1 MIEQIEEAVLGTCIT
16 NPLDSLLAFESL
28 KPEHFYLRSH
38 EIVFKALLNRFRKGL
53 FIDVNTI
60 IKEIRSSGDMAELPN
75 GKMFI
80 ANLCNLNF
88 KTIDIASNVKAILEE
103 NMRRQL
109 MLIGYKISNK
119 CQSEV
124 NDPFEIISEC
134 NKQINELI
142 NDIPANNIFDLRYIK
157 DVVIYELK
165 LALGKDT
172 TFGIPTGISRL
183 DRQINGWNKS
193 DLVIVAGRPGMGKST
208 VAMNFASSAILN
220 GNPVA
225 FFSLEMSKEQLVG
238 RLMSIFSDVNS
249 QDIIMKRLTEWQIK
263 HLELTT
269 EGLNGLKL
277 WIDESAGL
285 NVFEFK
291 SKVRKLVREKGI
303 QLVIIDYLQ
312 LMEADDKRKSREQQI
327 SEISRN
333 LKMIAKELQIT
344 IIALSQMSRDIEKR
358 VDKKPQLSDLRES
371 GAIEQDADMV
381 IFCYRPDMMGM
392 QDYEIN
398 GRNVSASD
406 LFILDIKKFRNGQP
420 GEIITQIIP
429 SLTKI
434 VNYDY

>member
-1 MIEQIEEAVLGTCIT
+1 MIEQAEQIVLGICIT
-16 NPLDSLLAFESL
+16 NPLDSVVAFESL

-38 EIVFKALLNRFRKGL
+38 EIVFKGLLNRFRKGL

-60 IKEIRSSGDMAELPN
+60 IKEIRSSGDMNELPG

-80 ANLCNLNF
+80 AQLCNLNC
-88 KTIDIASNVKAILEE
+88 KTIDLVTNVKLILEE
-103 NMRRQL
+103 NMRRRL
-109 MLIGYKISNK
+109 TLIGGKVLNQS
-119 CQSEV
+119 QSEV
-124 NDPFEIISEC
+124 NDPFKIIADL
-134 NKQINELI
+134 NKEINEII
-142 NDIPANNIFDLRYIK
+142 NDIPSNNIFELKYIK
-157 DVVIYELK
+157 DVVIWELK
-165 LALGKDT
+165 KALENPL
-172 TFGIPTGISRL
+172 TFGIPTGIGKL
-183 DRQINGWNKS
+183 DRQINGWNKT
-193 DLVIVAGRPGMGKST
+193 DLVILAGRPGMGKST
-208 VAMNFASSAILN
+208 AAMNFAVSAILN
-220 GNPVA
+220 NYPVA

-238 RLMSIFSDVNS
+238 RLMSIVSDVNS
-249 QDIIMKRLTEWQIK
+249 QDIIMKRLTDWQIK
-263 HLELTT
+263 QLEMST
-269 EGLNGLKL
+269 EGLNNLPL

-291 SKVRKLVREKGI
+291 SKARKLVREKNI
-303 QLVIIDYLQ
+303 KLIIIDYLQ
-312 LMEADDKRKSREQQI
+312 LMESDDKRKSREQQI

-333 LKMIAKELQIT
+333 LKMIAKELNVT

-392 QDYEIN
+392 QDFEIN

-420 GEIITQIIP
+420 GEIVTKIIP

>member
-1 MIEQIEEAVLGTCIT
+1 MC
-16 NPLDSLLAFESL
+16 S
-28 KPEHFYLRSH
+28 
-38 EIVFKALLNRFRKGL
+38 
-53 FIDVNTI
+53 
-60 IKEIRSSGDMAELPN
+60 
-75 GKMFI
+75 
-80 ANLCNLNF
+80 
-88 KTIDIASNVKAILEE
+88 
-103 NMRRQL
+103 
-109 MLIGYKISNK
+109 
-119 CQSEV
+119 
-124 NDPFEIISEC
+124 
-134 NKQINELI
+134 
-142 NDIPANNIFDLRYIK
+142 
-157 DVVIYELK
+157 
-165 LALGKDT
+165 
-172 TFGIPTGISRL
+172 
-183 DRQINGWNKS
+183 S
-193 DLVIVAGRPGMGKST
+193 DL
-208 VAMNFASSAILN
+208 
-220 GNPVA
+220 NPVA

-263 HLELTT
+263 HLELAT
-269 EGLNGLKL
+269 EGLNGLPL

-392 QDYEIN
+392 QD
-398 GRNVSASD
+398 
-406 LFILDIKKFRNGQP
+406 
-420 GEIITQIIP
+420 
-429 SLTKI
+429 
-434 VNYDY
+434 